1 MTDTAE
7 FLIIGGGLE
16 GLAIAWSL
24 AERGATD
31 IVLLERNSLCSG
43 MTGKSSGVVRC
54 HYGAPSLA
62 AMSWWSVPFFENATE
77 ILGDDLGFRQ
87 CGYAVGVGADN
98 LDPLKANV
106 AMQQALGIEVD
117 LLAHDDMAA
126 LWPGLRVDDFAAF
139 AYEPRGGRGEA
150 YLTGMAFAAAAR
162 ARGVRIRQQTPVV
175 ELLTAAGRDGASAAG
190 RDGASA
196 AGRDG
201 ASAAG
206 RDGASAAGRDG
217 ASAAGRDGAIAAG
230 RVIGAKLADG
240 TELHAGTVVL
250 AAGPW
255 TPALA
260 ATAGV
265 DVPVRAQRAQLIMI
279 DQGEPLPQVPVL
291 SDLVSLQYLCREPN
305 GELLAGNS
313 DHAVPEYLD
322 PDDFVN
328 RADDSTV
335 EKVVGRLE
343 HRLPQMPDPRIT
355 GSYVG
360 AYDVTPDYNPIIGPA
375 PAPGLFLATG
385 FSGHGFKISPAVG
398 RLVADL
404 LLHNGTELPNVDA
417 ADFRYERFAEGR
429 PLLSPHPYV
438 GAGEMR

>member
-24 AERGATD
+24 AERGATE
-31 IVLLERNSLCSG
+31 VLVLERATLCSG

-62 AMSWWSVPFFENATE
+62 AMSWWSVPFFENAAE

-98 LDPLKANV
+98 LDPLLANV
-106 AMQQALGIEVD
+106 AMQQALGIEVE
-117 LLAHDDMAA
+117 LLGHDEMAT
-126 LWPGLRVDDFAAF
+126 LWPGLRVDDFAGF

-150 YLTGMAFAAAAR
+150 YLTGMAFGAAAR
-162 ARGVRIRQQTPVV
+162 RRGVRIRQQSPVL
-175 ELLTAAGRDGASAAG
+175 ELISKGDN
-190 RDGASA
+190 
-196 AGRDG
+196 
-201 ASAAG
+201 
-206 RDGASAAGRDG
+206 
-217 ASAAGRDGAIAAG
+217 
-230 RVIGAKLADG
+230 VIGVRLADG
-240 TELHAGTVVL
+240 TEVHAANVVL

-255 TPALA
+255 TPGLA

-265 DVPVRAQRAQLIMI
+265 EVDVKAQRAQLLLI
-279 DQGEPLPQVPVL
+279 DQGEPLPPVPVL

-313 DHAVPEYLD
+313 DHAVPEYID

-343 HRLPQMPDPRIT
+343 RRLPDMPDPRIT

-375 PAPGLFLATG
+375 PVPGLFLATG

-404 LLHNGTELPNVDA
+404 LLDGRTDLPNVEA
-417 ADFRYERFAEGR
+417 ADFRYTRFAEGR
-429 PLLSPHPYV
+429 PLISPHPYL

>member
-16 GLAIAWSL
+16 GLAIAFSL

-31 IVLLERNSLCSG
+31 VLVLERNTLCSG

-62 AMSWWSVPFFENATE
+62 AMSWWSVPFFENARE

-87 CGYAVGVGADN
+87 CGYVVGVGPEN
-98 LDPLKANV
+98 VDPLKANV
-106 AMQQALGIEVD
+106 ATQQSIGIGVE
-117 LLAHDDMAA
+117 LIGPAEMAE
-126 LWPGLRVDDFAAF
+126 LWPGLRLEDFAAF

-150 YLTGMAFAAAAR
+150 YLTGMAFATVAR
-162 ARGVRIRQQTPVV
+162 QRGVRIRQQAAVAELV
-175 ELLTAAGRDGASAAG
+175 EK
-190 RDGASA
+190 
-196 AGRDG
+196 
-201 ASAAG
+201 
-206 RDGASAAGRDG
+206 
-217 ASAAGRDGAIAAG
+217 AG
-230 RVIGAKLADG
+230 RVIGARLDDG
-240 TELHAGTVVL
+240 SEIHAGTVIV

-255 TPALA
+255 TPTIT
-260 ATAGV
+260 ATV
-265 DVPVRAQRAQLIMI
+265 DIDTPVKAQRAQLVLI

-291 SDLVSLQYLCREPN
+291 SDLASLQYLCREPN

-313 DHAVPEYLD
+313 DHAVPEYID

-328 RADDSTV
+328 RADDSTI
-335 EKVVGRLE
+335 EKVIGRLD
-343 HRLPQMPDPRIT
+343 HRLPHMPDPRIS

-375 PAPGLFLATG
+375 PMPGLFLATG

-404 LLHNGTELPNVDA
+404 LLTGSTELPNVDA

-429 PLLSPHPYV
+429 PLLSQHPYA
-438 GAGEMR
+438 GASEMR

>member
-1 MTDTAE
+1 MTRTTE

-31 IVLLERNSLCSG
+31 VLVVERNTLCSG

-62 AMSWWSVPFFENATE
+62 AMSWWSVPFFENARE

-87 CGYAVGVGADN
+87 CGYVVGVGADN
-98 LDPLKANV
+98 VDPLKANV
-106 AMQQALGIEVD
+106 AMQQELGIEVD
-117 LLAHDDMAA
+117 LIESEEMAE
-126 LWPGLRVDDFAAF
+126 LWPGLRVDDFAAL

-150 YLTGMAFAAAAR
+150 YLTGMAFGAAAR
-162 ARGVRIRQQTPVV
+162 ERGVRIRQQCEVV
-175 ELLTAAGRDGASAAG
+175 ELLERD
-190 RDGASA
+190 
-196 AGRDG
+196 
-201 ASAAG
+201 
-206 RDGASAAGRDG
+206 
-217 ASAAGRDGAIAAG
+217 G
-230 RVIGAKLADG
+230 RVIGARLADG
-240 TELHAGTVVL
+240 TELHAGTVIV

-255 TPALA
+255 TPALTA
-260 ATAGV
+260 AVGV
-265 DVPVRAQRAQLIMI
+265 DVPVKAQRAQLILI
-279 DQGEPLPQVPVL
+279 DQGEPLPSVPVL
-291 SDLVSLQYLCREPN
+291 SDLASLQYLCREPN

-313 DHAVPEYLD
+313 DHAVPEYVD

-335 EKVVGRLE
+335 EKVIGRLD
-343 HRLPQMPDPRIT
+343 HRLPGMPDPRVT

-375 PAPGLFLATG
+375 PIDDLFLATG

-404 LLHNGTELPNVDA
+404 LLDGETTLPNVNA
-417 ADFRYERFAEGR
+417 ADFRYSRFAEGR
-429 PLLSPHPYV
+429 PLLSPHPYA